1 MRQECSTEILCSS
14 CLLVR
19 CLPLTPAAGALP
31 DFGRCRECPN
41 ADRLARIDAA
51 MMRGIVGASA
61 TASYVRVLRGFETR
75 ALLLALVCCV
85 ALASCS
91 NPLDS
96 EVEHSK
102 PSTTTAVSN
111 APVSDNAGTSPPT
124 GKTYSV
130 PRTIASDCSSDVTSP
145 LSKWVASVPDNSTL
159 MLDRAACYRV
169 EGSLT
174 IANRRT
180 LLVDGNGATL
190 KATTRGSRIR
200 VHVAIDNSENI
211 IVRNLTVKGANSQAG
226 AARAA
231 YQVELE
237 AQHGFSLG
245 GVRHVLLDNV
255 QASDVYGDFVYI
267 SSSGRGKSRGQ
278 PSEHVAVVRSR
289 FSRSG
294 RQGIS
299 ITNARDVTIVGN
311 DITDVARSVFD
322 LEPNTESDAVRDI
335 RIESNTTGAAVN
347 FWIASKGA
355 GSQIGDIVARNNTMR
370 AATGGLV
377 FVFGGRGASRGPIAF
392 EGNRLRV
399 TGAVTDEGA
408 KGALFFAH
416 TDRIEI
422 RNNQIDLPRGRDMP
436 TVELRSCN
444 HVVVDGNRVQ
454 NAKRLVIA
462 DQTSTDVQA
471 SG

>member
-1 MRQECSTEILCSS
+1 MPVSGDASDR
-14 CLLVR
+14 R
-19 CLPLTPAAGALP
+19 
-31 DFGRCRECPN
+31 N
-41 ADRLARIDAA
+41 ADALLRIDAA
-51 MMRGIVGASA
+51 MMHGIEGASA
-61 TASYVRVLRGFETR
+61 TASCLR
-75 ALLLALVCCV
+75 ALRRLEARALALALV
-85 ALASCS
+85 ASSTLASCS

-96 EVEHSK
+96 EVEGSK
-102 PSTTTAVSN
+102 PSTTTTVPN
-111 APVSDNAGTSPPT
+111 APISDNAGTSQPT

-130 PRTIASDCSSDVTSP
+130 PRTIASDCSSDVTSS
-145 LSKWVASVPDNSTL
+145 LSKWIASVPDNSTL
-159 MLDRAACYRV
+159 ILGKGACYRV

-174 IANRRT
+174 IANRRA

-200 VHVAIDNSENI
+200 VHVTIDNSENI
-211 IVRNLTVKGANSQAG
+211 IVRNLTVKGANPRAG
-226 AARAA
+226 AQSSA
-231 YQVELE
+231 YTPQFE
-237 AQHGFSLG
+237 AQHGFNVG

-255 QASDVYGDFVYI
+255 QASDVYGDFVYV
-267 SSSGRGKSRGQ
+267 SSSGQGKNKGQ

-294 RQGIS
+294 RQGIA
-299 ITNARDVTIVGN
+299 ITNARDVTIRGN
-311 DITDVARSVFD
+311 DISDVARSMFD
-322 LEPNTESDAVRDI
+322 LEPNTESNTVRDI

-377 FVFGGRGASRGPIAF
+377 FVFGGRGAARGPF
-392 EGNRLRV
+392 TFDGNRLRV

-416 TDRIEI
+416 ADTIQI

-454 NAKRLVIA
+454 NAKRLVVA
-462 DQTSTDVQA
+462 DQTSSDVRA

>member
-1 MRQECSTEILCSS
+1 MEILFRP

-19 CLPLTPAAGALP
+19 FLPLTPAEGAMP
-31 DFGRCRECPN
+31 DFGRCRGGRN
-41 ADRLARIDAA
+41 ADPPARLDAA
-51 MMRGIVGASA
+51 MMRGIVGAPA
-61 TASYVRVLRGFETR
+61 TASCLRVLRGFGTR
-75 ALLLALVCCV
+75 ALPLALVSCV
-85 ALASCS
+85 ALVSCS
-91 NPLDS
+91 NPFDS
-96 EVEHSK
+96 KVVGSSQ
-102 PSTTTAVSN
+102 PTTTTVPN
-111 APVSDNAGTSPPT
+111 TPMTDDAGTSQPT

-145 LSKWVASVPDNSTL
+145 LSKWIASVPDNSTL
-159 MLDRAACYRV
+159 MLGRAACYRV
-169 EGSLT
+169 DGSLT
-174 IANRRT
+174 IANRRR

-211 IVRNLTVKGANSQAG
+211 IVRNLIVKGANPRAG
-226 AARAA
+226 AQSSA
-231 YQVELE
+231 YNPQFE
-237 AQHGFSLG
+237 AQHGFNLG

-255 QASDVYGDFVYI
+255 QASDVYGDFVYV
-267 SSSGRGKSRGQ
+267 SSSGQGKTKGQ

-294 RQGIS
+294 RQGIA
-299 ITNARDVTIVGN
+299 ITNARDVTIRGN
-311 DITDVARSVFD
+311 VINDVARSMFD
-322 LEPNTESDAVRDI
+322 LEPNTERNTVRDI
-335 RIESNTTGAAVN
+335 RIEQNTTGKSVN

-355 GSQIGDIVARNNTMR
+355 GNQIGDILVRDNTMR
-370 AATGGLV
+370 SPTGGLV
-377 FVFGGRGASRGPIAF
+377 FIFGGKGAARGPF
-392 EGNRLRV
+392 TLDGNRLRV

-444 HVVVDGNRVQ
+444 HVAVDGNRVQ
-454 NAKRLVIA
+454 NAKRLVMA
-462 DQTSTDVQA
+462 DQTSTDVRT